1 MDSEAIIKWLSSI
14 SVGTIVAV
22 ITAIGAVGLGI
33 WKAISAIIHLYN
45 NYEAIKEERDLLK
58 QKVEDHDREIGE
70 IKTQFDGAIG
80 GITQQLAEIKS
91 ALDEQR
97 ETKIK
102 ELRHQITV
110 AAETALANGTM
121 TVREWTSL
129 HEMVDIYV
137 DKYHQNWYVKPLIAK
152 VDRDVHVIGQ
162 LDEHGNDI
170 IEQSV
175 EER

>member
-1 MDSEAIIKWLSSI
+1 MDTETILNWLSSI
-14 SVGTIVAV
+14 SVGTIIALV
-22 ITAIGAVGLGI
+22 TAAGIIGAGV
-33 WKAISAIIHLYN
+33 WKVVSMIIHLHDSYT
-45 NYEAIKEERDLLK
+45 EIREERDQLK
-58 QKVEDHDREIGE
+58 QKVEDHGRELE
-70 IKTQFDGAIG
+70 DIKGQFVCAIE
-80 GITQQLAEIKS
+80 GITQQLSEIKS

-129 HEMVDIYV
+129 HEMVDEYV
-137 DKYHQNWYVKPLIAK
+137 NKYHQNWYVKPLIAK
-152 VDRDVHVIGQ
+152 VDQDVHVIGR

-170 IEQSV
+170 V
-175 EER
+175 E

>member
-1 MDSEAIIKWLSSI
+1 MESRL
-14 SVGTIVAV
+14 
-22 ITAIGAVGLGI
+22 L
-33 WKAISAIIHLYN
+33 IIHLHDSYT
-45 NYEAIKEERDLLK
+45 EIREERDQLK
-58 QKVEDHDREIGE
+58 QKVEDHGRELE
-70 IKTQFDGAIG
+70 DIKGQFVCAIE
-80 GITQQLAEIKS
+80 GITQQLSEIKS

-129 HEMVDIYV
+129 HEMVDEYV
-137 DKYHQNWYVKPLIAK
+137 NKYHQNWYVKPLIAK
-152 VDRDVHVIGQ
+152 VDRDVHVIGR

-170 IEQSV
+170 V
-175 EER
+175 E

>member
-1 MDSEAIIKWLSSI
+1 MDTETILNWLSGI
-14 SVGTIVAV
+14 SVGTIIALVTAV
-22 ITAIGAVGLGI
+22 GIIGAGV
-33 WKAISAIIHLYN
+33 WKVVSMIIHLHDSYT
-45 NYEAIKEERDLLK
+45 EIREERDQLK
-58 QKVEDHDREIGE
+58 QKVEDHGRELE
-70 IKTQFDGAIG
+70 DIKGQFVCAIE
-80 GITQQLAEIKS
+80 GITQQLSEIKS

-129 HEMVDIYV
+129 HEMVDEYV
-137 DKYHQNWYVKPLIAK
+137 NKYHQNWYVKPLIAK
-152 VDRDVHVIGQ
+152 VDRDVHVIGR

-170 IEQSV
+170 V
-175 EER
+175 E

>member
-1 MDSEAIIKWLSSI
+1 MDTETILNWLSSI
-14 SVGTIVAV
+14 SVGTIIALV
-22 ITAIGAVGLGI
+22 TAAGIIGAGV
-33 WKAISAIIHLYN
+33 WKVVSMIIHLHDSYT
-45 NYEAIKEERDLLK
+45 EIREERDQLK
-58 QKVEDHDREIGE
+58 QKVEDHGRELE
-70 IKTQFDGAIG
+70 DIKGQFVCAIE
-80 GITQQLAEIKS
+80 GITQQLSEIKS

-129 HEMVDIYV
+129 HEMVDEYV
-137 DKYHQNWYVKPLIAK
+137 NKYHQNWYVKPLIAK
-152 VDRDVHVIGQ
+152 VDRDVHVIGR

-170 IEQSV
+170 V
-175 EER
+175 E

>member
-1 MDSEAIIKWLSSI
+1 MDTETILNWLSNI
-14 SVGTIVAV
+14 SVGTIIAVVA
-22 ITAIGAVGLGI
+22 AIGIVGAGI
-33 WKAISAIIHLYN
+33 WKVVSMIIHLHDSYT
-45 NYEAIKEERDLLK
+45 EIREERDQLK
-58 QKVEDHDREIGE
+58 QKVEDHDRELE
-70 IKTQFDGAIG
+70 DIKGQFAGAIE
-80 GITQQLAEIKS
+80 GITQQLSEIKS

-129 HEMVDIYV
+129 HEMVDEYV
-137 DKYHQNWYVKPLIAK
+137 NKYHQNWYVKPLIAK
-152 VDRDVHVIGQ
+152 VDQDVHVIGR

-170 IEQSV
+170 V
-175 EER
+175 E